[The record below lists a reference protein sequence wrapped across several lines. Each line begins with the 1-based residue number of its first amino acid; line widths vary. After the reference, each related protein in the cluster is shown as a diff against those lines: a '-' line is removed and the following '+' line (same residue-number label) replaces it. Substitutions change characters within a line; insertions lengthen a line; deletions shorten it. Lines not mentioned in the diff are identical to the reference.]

1 MSSPLTVEIDHA
13 LAIITFNN
21 PARANALDLAMA
33 QAFAAAI
40 EQVAGDKSIR
50 ALLITANGKQF
61 CVGGDVNA
69 FADTSRPLV
78 DTLRGLLE
86 PVHAALRLVSL
97 LEIPVVCA
105 INGAVGGGG
114 IGLGLCGDIVLAA
127 ESMKLRGGYSAIGL
141 TPDVGGSW
149 FVTRRAGAARA
160 RDIFLTNRPISSAEC
175 LHMGLVDAVHPDA
188 ELASAARALGHQLA
202 KGPAQAQARI
212 KALISAASHH
222 SLLQHLDA
230 ERDSMFASGETE
242 DGHEGIRAFIE
253 KRAPK
258 FN

>member
-40 EQVAGDKSIR
+40 EQVAGDKSLR

-69 FADTSRPLV
+69 FADISRPLV
-78 DTLRGLLE
+78 DTLKELLE
-86 PVHAALRLVSL
+86 PVHAALRLLSMM
-97 LEIPVVCA
+97 EIPVVCA

-149 FVTRRAGAARA
+149 FVTQRAGVARA
-160 RDIFLTNRPISSAEC
+160 KDIFLTNRPVPAVEC
-175 LHMGLVDAVHPDA
+175 LRIGLVDAVYPDA
-188 ELASAARALGHQLA
+188 ELAAAARALGHQLA
-202 KGPAQAQARI
+202 KGPARAQARI
-212 KALISAASHH
+212 KALINAASHH
-222 SLLQHLDA
+222 SLLHHLDA
-230 ERDSMFASGETE
+230 ERDAMYASGDTE
-242 DGHEGIRAFIE
+242 DGREGIRAFIE

-258 FN
+258 FS

>member
-40 EQVAGDKSIR
+40 EQVAADKTVR

-78 DTLRGLLE
+78 DTLKGLLE

-141 TPDVGGSW
+141 TPDVGGS
-149 FVTRRAGAARA
+149 
-160 RDIFLTNRPISSAEC
+160 
-175 LHMGLVDAVHPDA
+175 
-188 ELASAARALGHQLA
+188 
-202 KGPAQAQARI
+202 
-212 KALISAASHH
+212 
-222 SLLQHLDA
+222 
-230 ERDSMFASGETE
+230 
-242 DGHEGIRAFIE
+242 
-253 KRAPK
+253 
-258 FN
+258 